1 MEHCQ
6 AGPLCRRAGAASLAC
21 KVLLK
26 ARARPKKKATQQFY
40 ESQGYFYDARA
51 IAMEFGTATV
61 SPHPFLRVSLESQ
74 AQSVSE
80 SLGRI
85 LSQRMES
92 FKAKNL

>member
-1 MEHCQ
+1 
-6 AGPLCRRAGAASLAC
+6 
-21 KVLLK
+21 
-26 ARARPKKKATQQFY
+26 
-40 ESQGYFYDARA
+40 
-51 IAMEFGTATV
+51 MEFGTATV